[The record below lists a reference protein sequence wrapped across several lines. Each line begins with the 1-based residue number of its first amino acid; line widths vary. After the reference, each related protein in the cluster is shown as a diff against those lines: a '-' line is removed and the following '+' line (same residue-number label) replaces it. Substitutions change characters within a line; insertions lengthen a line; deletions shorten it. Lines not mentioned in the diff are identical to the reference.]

1 MVDNA
6 GVNRAVAF
14 NIAVMNEP
22 RSTTG
27 TLSAA
32 PEGWMLLHHA
42 TEVDDPGALFDRFGL
57 KPDGARLTIGGT
69 GIDWAAGAE
78 ALAVA
83 RAVADGNGHL
93 FGIASAPDLSAG
105 HILAFRVSDRQ
116 RAAGVQPVLRLCTAV
131 GLVAAAI
138 GADSIG
144 WLPANLWS
152 SAPMFGEAIVATER
166 QGLPPIMHLVA
177 FAAVNDVIETH
188 GLAWFC
194 GHELRLTAPSAYPE
208 REALRRAARLAI
220 DAFMHDGLAG
230 PMTVAGI
237 DKGEQLVIGPRV
249 DSGSAP
255 IVPVELRPPP
265 D

>member
-1 MVDNA
+1 MSDA
-6 GVNRAVAF
+6 D
-14 NIAVMNEP
+14 
-22 RSTTG
+22 
-27 TLSAA
+27 SATA
-32 PEGWMLLHHA
+32 RHAIVSSEGWMLLHLPTA
-42 TEVDDPGALFDRFGL
+42 QAGPLIELLDRLGLQPAGDGRMRFG
-57 KPDGARLTIGGT
+57 
-69 GIDWAAGAE
+69 GIDIDWCEGDAAQRVAGAWAGE
-78 ALAVA
+78 
-83 RAVADGNGHL
+83 GGHL
-93 FGIASAPDLSAG
+93 FGIAQPPSSGSGEL
-105 HILAFRVSDRQ
+105 LAFRVSDQQ
-116 RAAGVQPVLRLCTAV
+116 RAAGVQRLLRLCTVV

-138 GADSIG
+138 EADSVG

-152 SAPMFGEAIVATER
+152 SASMFGEAIVATER

-177 FAAVNDVIETH
+177 FEATTTTIATR

-194 GHELRLTAPSAYPE
+194 GHELRLTAPSGYPE

-249 DSGSAP
+249 DNGSAP

-265 D
+265 G

>member
-1 MVDNA
+1 
-6 GVNRAVAF
+6 
-14 NIAVMNEP
+14 
-22 RSTTG
+22 
-27 TLSAA
+27 
-32 PEGWMLLHHA
+32 MLLHHA
-42 TEVDDPGALFDRFGL
+42 TKVDDPAALFDRLGL
-57 KPDGARLTIGGT
+57 KPDGARLTVGGT
-69 GIDWAAGAE
+69 GIEWAAGAE
-78 ALAVA
+78 ALAA
-83 RAVADGNGHL
+83 AGPLAGGNGHL
-93 FGIASAPDLSAG
+93 LGIASAPDLSAG
-105 HILAFRVSDRQ
+105 HTLAFRVADRQ

-152 SAPMFGEAIVATER
+152 SASLFGEAVVATER

-177 FAAVNDVIETH
+177 FEASDAVIETH

-249 DSGSAP
+249 DNGSVSY
-255 IVPVELRPPP
+255 VPVELRPPP
-265 D
+265 G